1 MYKYTVHSVELV
13 TTIQVVTTVQV
24 YSSQCTTKVT
34 TVQRYRSQCATIVTT
49 GTVLY
54 TVQFI
59 VYTTIVTMVQVFT
72 VHNYSNYCALCKCTV
87 HTSYCTQL
95 VTTVQCVYSFVYTF
109 LEGRLFEN
117 YAAARS
123 FMAIRNTMILAVSL

>member
-1 MYKYTVHSVELV
+1 M
-13 TTIQVVTTVQV
+13 VTTVQV

-72 VHNYSNYCALCKCTV
+72 VHNYSDYCASVQFILHIV
-87 HTSYCTQL
+87 H
-95 VTTVQCVYSFVYTF
+95 
-109 LEGRLFEN
+109 N
-117 YAAARS
+117 
-123 FMAIRNTMILAVSL
+123 